1 VRHGAIDLRGYF
13 CLRSR
18 MNCVARYGLAAP
30 FLFLVF
36 LLSFP
41 VNQSVALEYK
51 TELAPSEDP
60 ILEEAA
66 KASSLLIE
74 LEAKPPEDFYGLH
87 RRAQEDKLRIE
98 KALRSSGYYDGG
110 VTILVAG
117 QSVDEPV
124 ATDAAPD
131 PKAKIPV
138 RIELH
143 PGKLYRLRE
152 VRVTGAE
159 GLPRKLEPALVPKAP
174 ARAADIMAEQDRLL
188 NAVLAQGHPFATV
201 KLEPA
206 VVDHKDRT
214 LAVHYVVEPGAPAAI
229 GELRVKGLER
239 VDADFVDRR
248 LAKFKDKAYAPG
260 EVTKLRDDLRS
271 IGVFESVK
279 VKPAESLDDGGRLPV
294 DVEVV
299 ERDRRFIGFGVNYST
314 NDGAGGK
321 AYWGHR
327 NLFGEAEQLRLD
339 ADVSGIGEN
348 EWSEI
353 NYGLSADFL
362 KPDFL
367 TQRQDLHSNLALV
380 QEYDRETFDKKAAT
394 FLLGLDRRL
403 SDTLSVSLGGEAEF
417 SEITRDGVTRN
428 FELFGPAGAVKYD
441 TSDDLL
447 NPTKGVRLDL
457 TGSAFPEFIGSSQD
471 VFQTRASGSSYL
483 DLSGEGNLVLA
494 GRLAVAS
501 VFGGSI
507 DELPADRLL
516 YAGGGGS
523 VRGYEFRSISPEDE
537 DGDPTGGRSLVETS
551 IELRYRFLDDYGI
564 VPFFDAGTV
573 TEHTFPSFDEKL
585 QYAAGLGFRYYSP
598 IGPIR
603 ADVAVPLN
611 PREDD
616 DPVAF
621 YISIGQAF

>member
-1 VRHGAIDLRGYF
+1 MCCAIRAGIASSGFYSL
-13 CLRSR
+13 C
-18 MNCVARYGLAAP
+18 
-30 FLFLVF
+30 F
-36 LLSFP
+36 LLSLP
-41 VNQSVALEYK
+41 ISQSFALEYK
-51 TELAPSEDP
+51 TELAPVEDP

-66 KASSLLIE
+66 RASSLLIE
-74 LEAKPPEDFYGLH
+74 LEAKPPDDFYGLY

-98 KALRSSGYYDGG
+98 KALRSSGYYDGD
-110 VTILVAG
+110 VTIRVAG
-117 QSVDEPV
+117 RSVDEPA
-124 ATDAAPD
+124 ATDVEPD
-131 PKAKIPV
+131 AKTAIPV
-138 RIELH
+138 TIELH
-143 PGKLYRLRE
+143 PGKLYQLRE
-152 VRVTGAE
+152 IRVTGAE
-159 GLPRKLEPALVPKAP
+159 ALPSKLQPKLAAKAP

-188 NAVLAQGHPFATV
+188 NAVLAQGYPFATV
-201 KLEPA
+201 TLEPA
-206 VVDHKDRT
+206 LVDHKDST
-214 LAVHYVVEPGAPAAI
+214 VAVAYVVEPGSPATI
-229 GELRVKGLER
+229 GDLRVKGLDR

-248 LAKFKDKAYAPG
+248 LAKFKDKPYAPS
-260 EVTKLRDDLRS
+260 EVAKLRDDLRS

-279 VKPAESLDDGGRLPV
+279 VKPAESVDASGRLPV

-299 ERDRRFIGFGVNYST
+299 ERDRRFIGFGANYST

-327 NLFGEAEQLRLD
+327 NLFGGAEQLRID

-353 NYGLSADFL
+353 NYGVSVDFL
-362 KPDFL
+362 KPDVF

-380 QEYDRETFDKKAAT
+380 QEYDRETYDKKAAT

-403 SDTLSVSLGGEAEF
+403 TDTLSVSFGGEAEF
-417 SEITRDGVTRN
+417 SEITRDGVTNN
-428 FELFGPAGAVKYD
+428 FELFGPTGAIKYD

-447 NPTKGVRLDL
+447 NPTKGVRLNL

-471 VFQTRASGSSYL
+471 VFQTGATGSTYL
-483 DLSGEGNLVLA
+483 DLSGQGNLVLA
-494 GRLAVAS
+494 GRLSVAS

-537 DGDPTGGRSLVETS
+537 DGDPTGGRSLVEGS

-573 TEHTFPSFDEKL
+573 TEDTYPSFDEKL

>member
-1 VRHGAIDLRGYF
+1 MKVFLP
-13 CLRSR
+13 
-18 MNCVARYGLAAP
+18 YGAAP
-30 FLFLVF
+30 RLRILILIF
-36 LLSFP
+36 LLSLP
-41 VNQSVALEYK
+41 ASQSFALEYK
-51 TELAPSEDP
+51 TELTPVEDK

-74 LEAKPPEDFYGLH
+74 LEAKPPDDFYGLY

-98 KALRSSGYYDGG
+98 KALRSSGYYDGD
-110 VTILVAG
+110 VTIRIAG
-117 QSVDEPV
+117 KSVDEPA
-124 ATDAAPD
+124 ATDVEPD
-131 PKAKIPV
+131 AKTKVPV
-138 RIELH
+138 TIELH
-143 PGKLYRLRE
+143 PGELYHLRE
-152 VRVTGAE
+152 VRVTGADA
-159 GLPRKLEPALVPKAP
+159 LPSKLQPKLAPKAP
-174 ARAADIMAEQDRLL
+174 ARSADIMAEQDRLL
-188 NAVLAQGHPFATV
+188 NAVLAQGYPFATI

-206 VVDHKDRT
+206 TVDHKDRT
-214 LAVHYVVEPGAPAAI
+214 LAVQYVVEPGSPATI
-229 GELRVKGLER
+229 GDLRVKGLDR
-239 VDADFVDRR
+239 VDANFVDRR
-248 LAKFKDKAYAPG
+248 LAKFKDKPYAPS
-260 EVTKLRDDLRS
+260 EIAKLRDDLRS

-279 VKPAESLDDGGRLPV
+279 VKPAESVDDSGRLPV

-299 ERDRRFIGFGVNYST
+299 ERDRRFIGLGANYST
-314 NDGAGGK
+314 NDGAGGT

-327 NLFGEAEQLRLD
+327 NLFGGAEQLRIN

-353 NYGLSADFL
+353 NYGLSLDFL
-362 KPDFL
+362 KPDVF

-403 SDTLSVSLGGEAEF
+403 TDTLSVSFGGEVEF
-417 SEITRDGVTRN
+417 SEITRDGVTNN
-428 FELFGPAGAVKYD
+428 FELFGPTGAVKYD

-447 NPTKGVRLDL
+447 NPTKGVRLNL

-471 VFQTRASGSSYL
+471 VFQTRATGSSYF
-483 DLSGEGNLVLA
+483 DLSGQGNLVLA
-494 GRLAVAS
+494 GRLSVAS

-523 VRGYEFRSISPEDE
+523 VRGYEFRSISPED
-537 DGDPTGGRSLVETS
+537 DDADPTGGRSLVETS

-573 TEHTFPSFDEKL
+573 TEDTYPSFDEKL

-616 DPVAF
+616 DLVAF

>member
-1 VRHGAIDLRGYF
+1 
-13 CLRSR
+13 
-18 MNCVARYGLAAP
+18 MP
-30 FLFLVF
+30 LFRVLTIVL
-36 LLSFP
+36 LLSLPATPSF
-41 VNQSVALEYK
+41 ALEYK
-51 TELAPSEDP
+51 TELAPVDDK

-74 LEAKPPEDFYGLH
+74 LEAKPPEDFYGLY
-87 RRAQEDKLRIE
+87 RRAQEDKLRID
-98 KALRSSGYYDGG
+98 KALRSSGYYDGA
-110 VTILVAG
+110 VTIRVAG
-117 QSVDEPV
+117 RSVDEPA
-124 ATDAAPD
+124 ATDVEPD
-131 PKAKIPV
+131 ATSTIPV
-138 RIELH
+138 TIELQ
-143 PGKLYRLRE
+143 PGELYRLRE

-159 GLPRKLEPALVPKAP
+159 SLPDQLRPELAPKAP

-188 NAVLAQGHPFATV
+188 NAALAQGYPFATV

-206 VVDHKDRT
+206 VVDHQDRT
-214 LAVHYVVEPGAPAAI
+214 LAVHYVVEPGQPATI
-229 GELRVKGLER
+229 GDISVTGLER
-239 VDADFVDRR
+239 IDADFVDRR
-248 LAKFKDKAYAPG
+248 LAKFKDKPYAPS
-260 EVTKLRDDLRS
+260 EVAKLRDDLRS

-279 VKPAESLDDGGRLPV
+279 VKPADSVDADGRLPV
-294 DVEVV
+294 GVELV
-299 ERDRRFIGFGVNYST
+299 ERDRRFIGFGANYST
-314 NDGAGGK
+314 NDGAGAK

-327 NLFGEAEQLRLD
+327 NLFGGAEQLRLD

-348 EWSEI
+348 AWSEI
-353 NYGLSADFL
+353 NYGLSADFI

-394 FLLGLDRRL
+394 LLVGIDRRL
-403 SDTLSVSLGGEAEF
+403 TDTLSVSLGGEAEL
-417 SEITRDGVTRN
+417 SEITRDGVSRN
-428 FELFGPAGAVKYD
+428 FELFGPTGAVKYD

-447 NPTKGVRLDL
+447 NPTKGVRLNL

-471 VFQTRASGSSYL
+471 VFQTRATGSSYL
-483 DLSGEGNLVLA
+483 DLSGAGNLVLA
-494 GRLAVAS
+494 GRLSVAS
-501 VFGGSI
+501 VFGGSR
-507 DELPADRLL
+507 DELPDDRLL

-537 DGDPTGGRSLVETS
+537 DGDPIGGRSLVEGS

-573 TEHTFPSFDEKL
+573 TEDIYPSFDDKL

-611 PREDD
+611 PREKD

>member
-1 VRHGAIDLRGYF
+1 MKVLPPYGAAALLRV
-13 CLRSR
+13 LI
-18 MNCVARYGLAAP
+18 
-30 FLFLVF
+30 LVF
-36 LLSFP
+36 LLSLP
-41 VNQSVALEYK
+41 ASQSFALEYT
-51 TELAPSEDP
+51 TELAPVEDK
-60 ILEEAA
+60 ILEDAA

-74 LEAKPPEDFYGLH
+74 LQDKPPDSFFGLY
-87 RRAQEDKLRIE
+87 RRAQEDKLRLE
-98 KALRSSGYYDGG
+98 KALRSSGYYDGE
-110 VTILVAG
+110 VVIQIAG
-117 QSVDEPV
+117 RSVDEPA
-124 ATDAAPD
+124 ATDVEPD
-131 PKAKIPV
+131 TKSAIPV
-138 RIELH
+138 AIELH
-143 PGKLYRLRE
+143 PGKLYHLRE

-159 GLPRKLEPALVPKAP
+159 ALRDALRPELAPKAP

-188 NAVLAQGHPFATV
+188 NAVLAQGYPFATI

-206 VVDHKDRT
+206 VVDHQDQT
-214 LAVHYVVEPGAPAAI
+214 LAVHYVVDPGQPATI
-229 GELRVKGLER
+229 GDIHVKGLER

-248 LAKFKDKAYAPG
+248 LAKFKDQAYAPS
-260 EVTKLRDDLRS
+260 EVAKLRDDLRS

-279 VKPAESLDDGGRLPV
+279 VKPAEKLDDDGRLPV
-294 DVEVV
+294 DVELV
-299 ERDRRFIGFGVNYST
+299 ERDRRFIGFGANYST
-314 NDGAGGK
+314 NDGGGVK

-339 ADVSGIGEN
+339 ADASGIGEN

-353 NYGLSADFL
+353 NYGLSIDFL
-362 KPDFL
+362 KPDVF

-403 SDTLSVSLGGEAEF
+403 TDTLSVSFGGEAEI
-417 SEITRDGVTRN
+417 SEITRDGVSRN
-428 FELFGPAGAVKYD
+428 FELFGPTGAVKYD

-447 NPTKGVRLDL
+447 NPTKGVRLNL

-483 DLSGEGNLVLA
+483 DLSGAGNLVLA
-494 GRLAVAS
+494 GRLSVAS

-537 DGDPTGGRSLVETS
+537 DGDPTGGRSLVEGS

-573 TEHTFPSFDEKL
+573 TEDTYPSFDDKL

>member
-1 VRHGAIDLRGYF
+1 
-13 CLRSR
+13 
-18 MNCVARYGLAAP
+18 MNVLPPYGAAP
-30 FLFLVF
+30 LLRILILVF
-36 LLSFP
+36 LFSLPASQSF
-41 VNQSVALEYK
+41 ALEYT
-51 TELAPSEDP
+51 TELAPLEDK
-60 ILEEAA
+60 ILEDAA

-74 LEAKPPEDFYGLH
+74 LQDKPPDSFFGLY
-87 RRAQEDKLRIE
+87 RRAQEDKLRLE
-98 KALRSSGYYDGG
+98 KALRSSGYYDGE
-110 VTILVAG
+110 VMIRIADR
-117 QSVDEPV
+117 SVDEPA
-124 ATDAAPD
+124 ATDVEPD
-131 PKAKIPV
+131 AKSKIPV
-138 RIELH
+138 AIELH
-143 PGKLYRLRE
+143 PGKLYHVRE

-159 GLPRKLEPALVPKAP
+159 ALPDKPQPELAPKAP

-188 NAVLAQGHPFATV
+188 NAVLAQGYPFATI

-206 VVDHKDRT
+206 VVDHQDRT
-214 LAVHYVVEPGAPAAI
+214 LAVHYAVDPGQPATI
-229 GELRVKGLER
+229 GDIHVKGLER
-239 VDADFVDRR
+239 VDEDFVDRR
-248 LAKFKDKAYAPG
+248 LAKFKDKPYAPS
-260 EVTKLRDDLRS
+260 EVAKLRDDLRS

-279 VKPAESLDDGGRLPV
+279 VRPAEKLDDDGRLPV
-294 DVEVV
+294 DVELV
-299 ERDRRFIGFGVNYST
+299 ERDRRFIGFGANYST
-314 NDGAGGK
+314 NDGAGAT

-327 NLFGEAEQLRLD
+327 NLFGEAEQLRFD

-348 EWSEI
+348 DWSEI
-353 NYGLSADFL
+353 NYGLSADFI

-367 TQRQDLHSNLALV
+367 QQRQDLHSNLALV

-394 FLLGLDRRL
+394 LLVGVDRRL

-417 SEITRDGVTRN
+417 SEITRDGVSRN
-428 FELFGPAGAVKYD
+428 FELFGPTGAVKYD

-447 NPTKGVRLDL
+447 NPTKGVRASL

-471 VFQTRASGSSYL
+471 VFQTRATGSSYL
-483 DLSGEGNLVLA
+483 DLSGAGNLVLA
-494 GRLAVAS
+494 GRLSVAS
-501 VFGGSI
+501 VFGGSV

-537 DGDPTGGRSLVETS
+537 DGDPTGGRSLVEGS
-551 IELRYRFLDDYGI
+551 VELRYRFLDDYGI

-573 TEHTFPSFDEKL
+573 TEDAFPSFDETL
-585 QYAAGLGFRYYSP
+585 QYAAGLGLRYYSP

>member
-1 VRHGAIDLRGYF
+1 MKVF
-13 CLRSR
+13 PP
-18 MNCVARYGLAAP
+18 YGAAP
-30 FLFLVF
+30 RLRILILIF
-36 LLSFP
+36 LLSLP
-41 VNQSVALEYK
+41 ASQSFALEYK
-51 TELAPSEDP
+51 TELTPVEDK

-74 LEAKPPEDFYGLH
+74 LEAKPPDDFYGLY

-98 KALRSSGYYDGG
+98 KALRSSGYYDGD
-110 VTILVAG
+110 VTIRIAG
-117 QSVDEPV
+117 KSVDEPA
-124 ATDAAPD
+124 ATDVEPD
-131 PKAKIPV
+131 AKTQVPV
-138 RIELH
+138 TIELH
-143 PGKLYRLRE
+143 PGELYHLRE
-152 VRVTGAE
+152 VRVTGADA
-159 GLPRKLEPALVPKAP
+159 LPSKLQPKLAPKAP

-188 NAVLAQGHPFATV
+188 NAVLAQGYPFATI

-206 VVDHKDRT
+206 TVDHKDRT
-214 LAVHYVVEPGAPAAI
+214 LAVQYAVEPGSPATI
-229 GELRVKGLER
+229 GDLRVKGLDR

-248 LAKFKDKAYAPG
+248 LAKFKDKPYAPS
-260 EVTKLRDDLRS
+260 EIAKLRDDLRS

-279 VKPAESLDDGGRLPV
+279 VKPAESVDESGRLPV

-299 ERDRRFIGFGVNYST
+299 ERDRRFIGFGANYST

-327 NLFGEAEQLRLD
+327 NLFGGAEQLRID

-353 NYGLSADFL
+353 NYGLSLDFL
-362 KPDFL
+362 KPDVF

-403 SDTLSVSLGGEAEF
+403 TDTLSVSFGGEAEF
-417 SEITRDGVTRN
+417 SEITRDGVTNN
-428 FELFGPAGAVKYD
+428 FELFGPTGGIKYD

-447 NPTKGVRLDL
+447 NPTKGVRLNL

-471 VFQTRASGSSYL
+471 VFQTRATGSTYFDFSGQ
-483 DLSGEGNLVLA
+483 GNLVLA
-494 GRLAVAS
+494 GRLSVAS

-523 VRGYEFRSISPEDE
+523 VRGYEFRSISPEDD
-537 DGDPTGGRSLVETS
+537 DGDPTGGRSLVESS

-573 TEHTFPSFDEKL
+573 TEDTYPSFDEKL

-611 PREDD
+611 PREED
-616 DPVAF
+616 DPVAL

>member
-1 VRHGAIDLRGYF
+1 MKVLPP
-13 CLRSR
+13 
-18 MNCVARYGLAAP
+18 YGAAP
-30 FLFLVF
+30 RLRILILVF
-36 LLSFP
+36 LLSLP
-41 VNQSVALEYK
+41 ASQSFALEYK
-51 TELAPSEDP
+51 TELAPVEDK

-74 LEAKPPEDFYGLH
+74 LEAKPPDDFYGLY

-98 KALRSSGYYDGG
+98 KALRSSGYYDGD
-110 VTILVAG
+110 VTIRIAG
-117 QSVDEPV
+117 KSVDEPA
-124 ATDAAPD
+124 ATDVEPD
-131 PKAKIPV
+131 AKTKVPV
-138 RIELH
+138 TIELH
-143 PGKLYRLRE
+143 PGELYHLRE
-152 VRVTGAE
+152 VRVAGADA
-159 GLPRKLEPALVPKAP
+159 LPSKLQPKLAPKAP

-188 NAVLAQGHPFATV
+188 NAVLAQGYPFATI

-206 VVDHKDRT
+206 TVDHKDRT
-214 LAVHYVVEPGAPAAI
+214 LAVQYVVEPGSPATI
-229 GELRVKGLER
+229 GDLRVTGLDR

-248 LAKFKDKAYAPG
+248 LAKFKDKPYAPS
-260 EVTKLRDDLRS
+260 EVAKLRDDLRS

-279 VKPAESLDDGGRLPV
+279 VRPAEKVDDDGRLPV
-294 DVEVV
+294 DIEVV
-299 ERDRRFIGFGVNYST
+299 ERDRRFIGFGANYST
-314 NDGAGGK
+314 NDGGGVK

-327 NLFGEAEQLRLD
+327 NLFGHAEQLRLD
-339 ADVSGIGEN
+339 ADASGVGEN

-353 NYGLSADFL
+353 NYGVTVDFL
-362 KPDFL
+362 KPDVF

-380 QEYDRETFDKKAAT
+380 QEYDRETFDKRAAT

-403 SDTLSVSLGGEAEF
+403 TDTLSVSFGGEAEI
-417 SEITRDGVTRN
+417 SEITRDGVSRN
-428 FELFGPAGAVKYD
+428 FELFGPTGGVKYD

-447 NPTKGVRLDL
+447 NPTKGVRLNL

-471 VFQTRASGSSYL
+471 VFQTRATGSSYL
-483 DLSGEGNLVLA
+483 DLSGAGNLVLA
-494 GRLAVAS
+494 GRLSVAS
-501 VFGGSI
+501 VFGGSV

-537 DGDPTGGRSLVETS
+537 DGDPTGGRSLVEAS

-573 TEHTFPSFDEKL
+573 TEDTYPSFDEKL
-585 QYAAGLGFRYYSP
+585 QYAAGLGLRYYST

>member
-1 VRHGAIDLRGYF
+1 
-13 CLRSR
+13 
-18 MNCVARYGLAAP
+18 
-30 FLFLVF
+30 
-36 LLSFP
+36 
-41 VNQSVALEYK
+41 
-51 TELAPSEDP
+51 
-60 ILEEAA
+60 
-66 KASSLLIE
+66 
-74 LEAKPPEDFYGLH
+74 
-87 RRAQEDKLRIE
+87 
-98 KALRSSGYYDGG
+98 
-110 VTILVAG
+110 
-117 QSVDEPV
+117 
-124 ATDAAPD
+124 
-131 PKAKIPV
+131 
-138 RIELH
+138 
-143 PGKLYRLRE
+143 
-152 VRVTGAE
+152 
-159 GLPRKLEPALVPKAP
+159 
-174 ARAADIMAEQDRLL
+174 
-188 NAVLAQGHPFATV
+188 
-201 KLEPA
+201 
-206 VVDHKDRT
+206 
-214 LAVHYVVEPGAPAAI
+214 VHYIVDPGSPATI
-229 GELRVKGLER
+229 GELRVKGLDR

-248 LAKFKDKAYAPG
+248 LAKFKDKPYAPS
-260 EVTKLRDDLRS
+260 EVAKLRDDLRS

-279 VKPAESLDDGGRLPV
+279 VKPAASVDADGRLPV

-299 ERDRRFIGFGVNYST
+299 ERDRRFIGFGANYST

-321 AYWGHR
+321 VYWGHR
-327 NLFGEAEQLRLD
+327 NLFGEAEQLRFD

-348 EWSEI
+348 AWSEI

-403 SDTLSVSLGGEAEF
+403 SDTLSVSFGGEAEF

-428 FELFGPAGAVKYD
+428 FELFGPTGAVKYD

-447 NPTKGVRLDL
+447 NPTKGVRLNL
-457 TGSAFPEFIGSSQD
+457 TGSAFPEIIGSSQD
-471 VFQTRASGSSYL
+471 VFQTRATGSSYL
-483 DLSGEGNLVLA
+483 DLSGAGNLVLA
-494 GRLAVAS
+494 SRLSVAS
-501 VFGGSI
+501 VFGGSR
-507 DELPADRLL
+507 DELPEDRLL

-537 DGDPTGGRSLVETS
+537 DGDPIGGRSLVEGS
-551 IELRYRFLDDYGI
+551 VELRYRFLDNYGI

-573 TEHTFPSFDEKL
+573 TEDTFPSFDEKL
-585 QYAAGLGFRYYSP
+585 QYAAGLGFRYYSA

>member
-1 VRHGAIDLRGYF
+1 
-13 CLRSR
+13 
-18 MNCVARYGLAAP
+18 MNVLPPYGAAP
-30 FLFLVF
+30 LLRVLILVF
-36 LLSFP
+36 LLSLP
-41 VNQSVALEYK
+41 ASQSLALEYT
-51 TELAPSEDP
+51 TELAPVEDK
-60 ILEEAA
+60 ILEDAA

-74 LEAKPPEDFYGLH
+74 LQDKPPDSFFGLY
-87 RRAQEDKLRIE
+87 RRAQEDKLRLE
-98 KALRSSGYYDGG
+98 KALRSSGYYDGE
-110 VTILVAG
+110 VVIKIAG
-117 QSVDEPV
+117 RSVDEPA
-124 ATDAAPD
+124 ATDVEPD
-131 PKAKIPV
+131 AKSKIPV
-138 RIELH
+138 AIELH
-143 PGKLYRLRE
+143 PGTLYHLRE
-152 VRVTGAE
+152 IRVTGAE
-159 GLPRKLEPALVPKAP
+159 ALPDKLRPELAAKAP
-174 ARAADIMAEQDRLL
+174 ARAADIMAEHDRLL
-188 NAVLAQGHPFATV
+188 NAVLAQGYPFATV

-206 VVDHKDRT
+206 VVDHQDQT
-214 LAVHYVVEPGAPAAI
+214 LAVHYVVDPGQPATI
-229 GELRVKGLER
+229 GDIHVKGLDR
-239 VDADFVDRR
+239 VDDDFVDRR
-248 LAKFKDKAYAPG
+248 LAKFRDQPYAPS
-260 EVTKLRDDLRS
+260 EVAKLRDDLRS

-279 VKPAESLDDGGRLPV
+279 VKPAEKLDDDGRLPV
-294 DVEVV
+294 DVELV
-299 ERDRRFIGFGVNYST
+299 ERDRRFIGFGANYST
-314 NDGAGGK
+314 NDGAGAK

-327 NLFGEAEQLRLD
+327 NLFGEAEQLRFD

-353 NYGLSADFL
+353 NYGLSADFI

-367 TQRQDLHSNLALV
+367 QQRQDLHSNLALV

-394 FLLGLDRRL
+394 LLVGVDRRL

-417 SEITRDGVTRN
+417 SEITRDSVTRN
-428 FELFGPAGAVKYD
+428 FELFGPTGAVKYD

-447 NPTKGVRLDL
+447 NPTKGVRVNL

-471 VFQTRASGSSYL
+471 VFQTRATGSSYL
-483 DLSGEGNLVLA
+483 DLSGAGNLVLA
-494 GRLAVAS
+494 GRLSVAS

-537 DGDPTGGRSLVETS
+537 DGDPTGGRSLVEGS

-585 QYAAGLGFRYYSP
+585 QYAAGLGLRYYSA

>member
-1 VRHGAIDLRGYF
+1 
-13 CLRSR
+13 
-18 MNCVARYGLAAP
+18 MNVLPPYGAAP
-30 FLFLVF
+30 LLRILILVF
-36 LLSFP
+36 LLSLP
-41 VNQSVALEYK
+41 ASQSFALEYK
-51 TELAPSEDP
+51 TELAPVEDK

-74 LEAKPPEDFYGLH
+74 LEAKPPEDFYGLY

-98 KALRSSGYYDGG
+98 KALRSAGYYDGD
-110 VTILVAG
+110 VTIRVAG
-117 QSVDEPV
+117 QSVDESV
-124 ATDAAPD
+124 ATEVGPDA
-131 PKAKIPV
+131 KAKIPV
-138 RIELH
+138 TIELH
-143 PGKLYRLRE
+143 PGKLYHLRE

-159 GLPRKLEPALVPKAP
+159 PLRDKLRPALAPKAP
-174 ARAADIMAEQDRLL
+174 ARAADIMVEQDRLL
-188 NAVLAQGHPFATV
+188 NAVLAQGYPFATV

-206 VVDHKDRT
+206 VVDHQDRT
-214 LAVHYVVEPGAPAAI
+214 LVVHYVVDPGQPATI
-229 GELRVKGLER
+229 GDIRVKGLER

-248 LAKFKDKAYAPG
+248 LAKFKDQAYAPS
-260 EVTKLRDDLRS
+260 EVAKLRDDLRS

-279 VKPAESLDDGGRLPV
+279 VKPAEKLDDDGRLPV
-294 DVEVV
+294 DVELV
-299 ERDRRFIGFGVNYST
+299 ERDRRFIGFGANYST
-314 NDGAGGK
+314 NDGAGAT

-348 EWSEI
+348 DWSEI
-353 NYGLSADFL
+353 NYGLSADFI

-367 TQRQDLHSNLALV
+367 RQRQDLHSNLALV

-394 FLLGLDRRL
+394 LLVGVDRRL
-403 SDTLSVSLGGEAEF
+403 SDTLSVSLGGEAEI
-417 SEITRDGVTRN
+417 SEITRDGVERN
-428 FELFGPAGAVKYD
+428 FELFGPTGAVKYD

-447 NPTKGVRLDL
+447 NPTKGVRVNL

-471 VFQTRASGSSYL
+471 VFQTRATGSSYL
-483 DLSGEGNLVLA
+483 DLSGAGNLVLA
-494 GRLAVAS
+494 GRLSVAS
-501 VFGGSI
+501 VFGGSV

-537 DGDPTGGRSLVETS
+537 DGDPTGGRSLVEGS
-551 IELRYRFLDDYGI
+551 VELRYRFLDDYGI

-573 TEHTFPSFDEKL
+573 TEDTFPSFDEKL
-585 QYAAGLGFRYYSP
+585 QYAAGLGLRYYSP

>member
-1 VRHGAIDLRGYF
+1 MKSLPAYGAASLLR
-13 CLRSR
+13 
-18 MNCVARYGLAAP
+18 
-30 FLFLVF
+30 LFILVF
-36 LLSFP
+36 LLSLLVSP
-41 VNQSVALEYK
+41 SLALEYK
-51 TELAPSEDP
+51 TELTPVEDP

-74 LEAKPPEDFYGLH
+74 LEAKPPEDFYGLY

-98 KALRSSGYYDGG
+98 KALRSSGYYDGS
-110 VTILVAG
+110 VTIRVAG
-117 QSVDEPV
+117 QSVDEPA
-124 ATDAAPD
+124 ATDVAPD

-138 RIELH
+138 TIELR
-143 PGKLYRLRE
+143 PGKLYHLRE
-152 VRVTGAE
+152 VRVTGGEA
-159 GLPRKLEPALVPKAP
+159 LPTKLQPELAPKAP
-174 ARAADIMAEQDRLL
+174 ARAADIVAEQDRLL
-188 NAVLAQGHPFATV
+188 NAVLEQGYPFATV
-201 KLEPA
+201 NLEPA
-206 VVDHKDRT
+206 VVDHKDQT
-214 LAVHYVVEPGAPAAI
+214 VAVHYVVEPGSAALI
-229 GELRVKGLER
+229 GDLNVKGLER
-239 VDADFVDRR
+239 VDADFIDRR
-248 LAKFKDKAYAPG
+248 LGKFKDKPYAPS
-260 EVTKLRDDLRS
+260 EVTKLREDLRS

-279 VKPAESLDDGGRLPV
+279 VKHAESLDDDGRLPV
-294 DVEVV
+294 DIEVV
-299 ERDRRFIGFGVNYST
+299 ERDRRFIGFGANYST
-314 NDGAGGK
+314 NDGAGAK

-348 EWSEI
+348 AWSEI
-353 NYGLSADFL
+353 NYGLTADFL

-367 TQRQDLHSNLALV
+367 AQRQDLHSNLALV

-394 FLLGLDRRL
+394 LSLGLDRRL
-403 SDTLSVSLGGEAEF
+403 SDTLSVSFGGEAEI

-447 NPTKGVRLDL
+447 NPTEGVRLNL

-471 VFQTRASGSSYL
+471 VFQARATGSSYL
-483 DLSGEGNLVLA
+483 DLSGAGNLVLA
-494 GRLAVAS
+494 GRLSVAS

-507 DELPADRLL
+507 EELPADRLL

-537 DGDPTGGRSLVETS
+537 DGDPTGGRSLIEGSV
-551 IELRYRFLDDYGI
+551 ELRYRFLDDYGI

-573 TEHTFPSFDEKL
+573 TEDTFPSFDERL
-585 QYAAGLGFRYYSP
+585 QYAAGIGLRYYSA

-611 PREDD
+611 ARDEDE
-616 DPVAF
+616 PVAF

>member
-1 VRHGAIDLRGYF
+1 
-13 CLRSR
+13 
-18 MNCVARYGLAAP
+18 MKCVARYGLASP
-30 FLFLVF
+30 LRLLLLVF
-36 LLSFP
+36 LLSLP
-41 VNQSVALEYK
+41 INQSFALEYK
-51 TELAPSEDP
+51 TELAPVEDP

-74 LEAKPPEDFYGLH
+74 LEAKPPDDFYGLY

-98 KALRSSGYYDGG
+98 KALRSSGYYDGD
-110 VTILVAG
+110 VTIRIAG
-117 QSVDEPV
+117 KSVDEPA
-124 ATDAAPD
+124 ATDVEPD
-131 PKAKIPV
+131 AKTKVPV
-138 RIELH
+138 TIELH
-143 PGKLYRLRE
+143 PGELYHLRE
-152 VRVTGAE
+152 VRVTGADA
-159 GLPRKLEPALVPKAP
+159 LPSKLQPKLAPKAP
-174 ARAADIMAEQDRLL
+174 ARAADIMAEHDRLL
-188 NAVLAQGHPFATV
+188 NAVLAQGYPFATIR
-201 KLEPA
+201 LEPA
-206 VVDHKDRT
+206 TVDHKDRT
-214 LAVHYVVEPGAPAAI
+214 LAVQYAVEPGSPATI
-229 GELRVKGLER
+229 GDLRVKGLER
-239 VDADFVDRR
+239 VDAEFVDRR
-248 LAKFKDKAYAPG
+248 LAKFKDKPYAPS
-260 EVTKLRDDLRS
+260 EIAKLRDDLRS

-279 VKPAESLDDGGRLPV
+279 VKPAESVDDSGRLPV

-299 ERDRRFIGFGVNYST
+299 ERDRRFIGFGANYST

-327 NLFGEAEQLRLD
+327 NLFGGAEQLRID

-353 NYGLSADFL
+353 NYGLSLDFL
-362 KPDFL
+362 KPDVF

-394 FLLGLDRRL
+394 FLLGFDRRL
-403 SDTLSVSLGGEAEF
+403 SDTLSVSFGGEAEF

-428 FELFGPAGAVKYD
+428 FELFGPTGAVKYD

-447 NPTKGVRLDL
+447 NPTKGVRLNL

-471 VFQTRASGSSYL
+471 VFQTRATGSSYF
-483 DLSGEGNLVLA
+483 DLSGQGNLVLA
-494 GRLAVAS
+494 GRLSVAS

-537 DGDPTGGRSLVETS
+537 DGDPTGGRSLVESS
-551 IELRYRFLDDYGI
+551 IELRYRFLNDYGI

-573 TEHTFPSFDEKL
+573 TEDTYPSFDEKL

-611 PREDD
+611 PREED

>member
-1 VRHGAIDLRGYF
+1 MRRSALASPLR
-13 CLRSR
+13 
-18 MNCVARYGLAAP
+18 
-30 FLFLVF
+30 FLFLVL
-36 LLSFP
+36 LLSVPASRSF
-41 VNQSVALEYK
+41 ALEYQ
-51 TELAPSEDP
+51 TELAPVEDTV
-60 ILEEAA
+60 LEEAA

-74 LEAKPPEDFYGLH
+74 LEAKPPDDFYGLY

-98 KALRSSGYYDGG
+98 KALRSSGYYDGS
-110 VTILVAG
+110 VTIRVAG
-117 QSVDEPV
+117 QSVDEPA
-124 ATDAAPD
+124 ATDVEPD
-131 PKAKIPV
+131 AKAKIPV
-138 RIELH
+138 TIELH
-143 PGKLYRLRE
+143 PGKLYHLRE

-159 GLPRKLEPALVPKAP
+159 ALPSKPQPELAPKSP
-174 ARAADIMAEQDRLL
+174 ARAADIVAEQDRLL
-188 NAVLAQGHPFATV
+188 NAVLAQGYPFATV

-206 VVDHKDRT
+206 QVDHKDRT
-214 LAVHYVVEPGAPAAI
+214 LAVHYIVDPGSPATI
-229 GELRVKGLER
+229 GELRVKGLDR

-248 LAKFKDKAYAPG
+248 LAKFKDKPYAPS
-260 EVTKLRDDLRS
+260 EVAKLRDDLRS

-279 VKPAESLDDGGRLPV
+279 VKPAEHVDENGRLPV
-294 DVEVV
+294 DIEVV
-299 ERDRRFIGFGVNYST
+299 ERDRRFIGFGANYST

-321 AYWGHR
+321 VYWGHR
-327 NLFGEAEQLRLD
+327 NLFGEAEQLRFD

-348 EWSEI
+348 VWSEI

-367 TQRQDLHSNLALV
+367 TQRQDLHSNVALV
-380 QEYDRETFDKKAAT
+380 QEYDRDTFDKKAAT
-394 FLLGLDRRL
+394 LLLGLDRRL
-403 SDTLSVSLGGEAEF
+403 SDTLSVSFGGEAEF
-417 SEITRDGVTRN
+417 SEITRDGVSRN
-428 FELFGPAGAVKYD
+428 FELFGPTGAVKYD

-447 NPTKGVRLDL
+447 NPTKGVRLNL
-457 TGSAFPEFIGSSQD
+457 TGSAFPEIIGSSQD
-471 VFQTRASGSSYL
+471 VFQTRATGSSYL
-483 DLSGEGNLVLA
+483 DLSGAGNLVLA
-494 GRLAVAS
+494 GRLSVAS
-501 VFGGSI
+501 VFGGSR
-507 DELPADRLL
+507 DELPEDRLL

-537 DGDPTGGRSLVETS
+537 DGDPIGGRSLVEGS
-551 IELRYRFLDDYGI
+551 VELRYRFLDDYGI

-611 PREDD
+611 PREED

>member
-1 VRHGAIDLRGYF
+1 MK
-13 CLRSR
+13 CL
-18 MNCVARYGLAAP
+18 ARYGLTSLLRLP
-30 FLFLVF
+30 FLAFFVL
-36 LLSFP
+36 FP
-41 VNQSVALEYK
+41 VGPSLALEYK
-51 TELAPSEDP
+51 TELLPVEDP

-74 LEAKPPEDFYGLH
+74 LEAKPPEDFYGLY

-98 KALRSSGYYDGG
+98 KALRSSGYYDGA
-110 VTILVAG
+110 VTIRVAG
-117 QSVDEPV
+117 QSVDEPA
-124 ATDAAPD
+124 ATQAEPDA
-131 PKAKIPV
+131 KAQIPV
-138 RIELH
+138 TIELQ
-143 PGKLYRLRE
+143 PGKLYHMRA
-152 VRVTGAE
+152 VRVTGGEA
-159 GLPRKLEPALVPKAP
+159 LPTKLQPELAPKAP
-174 ARAADIMAEQDRLL
+174 ARAADIMAEQERLL
-188 NAVLAQGHPFATV
+188 NAVLAQGYPFATV

-206 VVDHKDRT
+206 LVDHKDRT
-214 LAVHYVVEPGAPAAI
+214 VAVHYVVAPGSPATI
-229 GELRVKGLER
+229 GDLRVKGLDR
-239 VDADFVDRR
+239 VDADFVNRR
-248 LAKFKDKAYAPG
+248 LAKFKDKPYAPS
-260 EVTKLRDDLRS
+260 EVAKLRDDLRS

-279 VKPAESLDDGGRLPV
+279 VKPAESLDASGRLPV

-299 ERDRRFIGFGVNYST
+299 ERDRRFIGFGANYST
-314 NDGAGGK
+314 NDGAGAK

-327 NLFGEAEQLRLD
+327 NLFGQAEQLRLD

-348 EWSEI
+348 DWSEI
-353 NYGLSADFL
+353 NYGLTADFL

-367 TQRQDLHSNLALV
+367 TERQDLHSNLALV

-394 FLLGLDRRL
+394 LSLGLDRRL
-403 SDTLSVSLGGEAEF
+403 SDTLSVSYGAEAEI

-447 NPTKGVRLDL
+447 NPTKGVRLNL
-457 TGSAFPEFIGSSQD
+457 TGSAFPEIIGSSQD
-471 VFQTRASGSSYL
+471 VFQTRATGSSYL
-483 DLSGEGNLVLA
+483 DLSGAGNLVLA
-494 GRLAVAS
+494 GRLSVAS
-501 VFGGSI
+501 VFGGSR
-507 DELPADRLL
+507 DELPDDRLL

-537 DGDPTGGRSLVETS
+537 DGDPIGGRSLVEGS
-551 IELRYRFLDDYGI
+551 VELRYRFLGDYGI

-573 TEHTFPSFDEKL
+573 TEDTFPSFDEKL

>member
-1 VRHGAIDLRGYF
+1 
-13 CLRSR
+13 
-18 MNCVARYGLAAP
+18 MNVLPPYGAAP
-30 FLFLVF
+30 LLRVLILVL
-36 LLSFP
+36 LLSLP
-41 VNQSVALEYK
+41 ASQSFALEYT
-51 TELAPSEDP
+51 TELAPVEDK

-74 LEAKPPEDFYGLH
+74 LQDKPPDSFFGLY
-87 RRAQEDKLRIE
+87 RRAQEDKLRLE
-98 KALRSSGYYDGG
+98 KALRSSGYYDGA
-110 VTILVAG
+110 VTIRIAG
-117 QSVDEPV
+117 RSVDEPA
-124 ATDAAPD
+124 ATDVEPD
-131 PKAKIPV
+131 AKSKIPV
-138 RIELH
+138 AIELH
-143 PGKLYRLRE
+143 PGKLYHLRE
-152 VRVTGAE
+152 IRVTGAE
-159 GLPRKLEPALVPKAP
+159 ALPDKPKPELAPKAP
-174 ARAADIMAEQDRLL
+174 ARAAEIMAEQDRLL
-188 NAVLAQGHPFATV
+188 NAVLAQGYPFATV

-214 LAVHYVVEPGAPAAI
+214 LVVHYVVEPGQPATI
-229 GELRVKGLER
+229 GDISVKGLER

-248 LAKFKDKAYAPG
+248 LAKFKDQPYAPS
-260 EVTKLRDDLRS
+260 EVAKLRDDLRS

-279 VKPAESLDDGGRLPV
+279 VKPAEKVDDDGRLPV
-294 DVEVV
+294 DVELV
-299 ERDRRFIGFGVNYST
+299 ERDRRFIGFGANYST
-314 NDGAGGK
+314 NDGAGAK

-327 NLFGEAEQLRLD
+327 NLFGEAEQLRFD

-348 EWSEI
+348 DWSEI
-353 NYGLSADFL
+353 NYGLSADFI

-394 FLLGLDRRL
+394 LLVGVDRRL

-417 SEITRDGVTRN
+417 SEITRDGVSRN
-428 FELFGPAGAVKYD
+428 FELFGPTGAVKYD

-447 NPTKGVRLDL
+447 NPTKGVRVNL

-471 VFQTRASGSSYL
+471 VFQTRATGSSYL
-483 DLSGEGNLVLA
+483 DLSGAGNLVLA
-494 GRLAVAS
+494 GRLSVAS
-501 VFGGSI
+501 VFGGSR
-507 DELPADRLL
+507 DELPDDRLL

-537 DGDPTGGRSLVETS
+537 DGDPIGGRSLVEGS
-551 IELRYRFLDDYGI
+551 VELRYRFLDDYGI

-573 TEHTFPSFDEKL
+573 TEDTFPSFDEKL
-585 QYAAGLGFRYYSP
+585 QYAAGLGLRYYSA

>member
-1 VRHGAIDLRGYF
+1 MKVLPP
-13 CLRSR
+13 
-18 MNCVARYGLAAP
+18 YGAAP
-30 FLFLVF
+30 LLRVLILVF
-36 LLSFP
+36 LLSLP
-41 VNQSVALEYK
+41 ASQSLALEYT
-51 TELAPSEDP
+51 TELAPVEDK

-74 LEAKPPEDFYGLH
+74 LEAKPPDDFYGLY

-98 KALRSSGYYDGG
+98 KALRSSGYYDGS
-110 VTILVAG
+110 VTIRIAG
-117 QSVDEPV
+117 QSVDEPP
-124 ATDAAPD
+124 ATDVEPD
-131 PKAKIPV
+131 AKGKIPV
-138 RIELH
+138 TIELH
-143 PGKLYRLRE
+143 PGDLYRVRE
-152 VRVTGAE
+152 VRVTGADA
-159 GLPRKLEPALVPKAP
+159 LPSKLQPELAPKAP
-174 ARAADIMAEQDRLL
+174 ARAGDIMAEQDRLL
-188 NAVLAQGHPFATV
+188 NAVLAQGYPFATV

-206 VVDHKDRT
+206 TVDHNDRT
-214 LAVHYVVEPGAPAAI
+214 LAVQYAVEPGSPATI
-229 GELRVKGLER
+229 GDLRVKGLDR

-248 LAKFKDKAYAPG
+248 LAKFKDKPYAPS
-260 EVTKLRDDLRS
+260 EVARLRDDLRS

-279 VKPAESLDDGGRLPV
+279 VKPAESVDASGRLPV
-294 DVEVV
+294 DIEVV
-299 ERDRRFIGFGVNYST
+299 ERDRRFIGFGANYST

-327 NLFGEAEQLRLD
+327 NLFGEAEQLRID
-339 ADVSGIGEN
+339 ADASGIGEN

-353 NYGLSADFL
+353 NYGVSVDFL
-362 KPDFL
+362 KPDVF

-380 QEYDRETFDKKAAT
+380 QEYDRETFDKRAAT
-394 FLLGLDRRL
+394 FVLGLDRRL
-403 SDTLSVSLGGEAEF
+403 TDTLSVSFGGEAEF

-428 FELFGPAGAVKYD
+428 FELFGPTGAVKYD

-447 NPTKGVRLDL
+447 NPTKGVRLNL

-471 VFQTRASGSSYL
+471 VFQTRATGSSYL
-483 DLSGEGNLVLA
+483 DLSGAGNLVLA
-494 GRLAVAS
+494 GRLSVAS
-501 VFGGSI
+501 VFGGSV

-537 DGDPTGGRSLVETS
+537 DGDPTGGRSLVEGS

-573 TEHTFPSFDEKL
+573 TEDTFPSFDEKL
-585 QYAAGLGFRYYSP
+585 QYAAGLGLRYYSP